1 MKHLLSKNEFL
12 SLPKPEQAHRV
23 MKSGQE
29 LMSRIFAYY
38 NIKLFKYADFFVEI
52 WYQQV
57 SNTIDKVVVVDD
69 DDVLHLYD
77 KKIDILDLFR

>member
-1 MKHLLSKNEFL
+1 MSKNEFL
-12 SLPKPEQAHRV
+12 AQPKPEQVHRV
-23 MKSGQE
+23 MKDGEE

-52 WYQQV
+52 CYQQV

-77 KKIDILDLFR
+77 KKIDISDLFR

>member
-1 MKHLLSKNEFL
+1 M
-12 SLPKPEQAHRV
+12 

-77 KKIDILDLFR
+77 KKIDISDLFR

>member
-1 MKHLLSKNEFL
+1 MKHLMSKNEFL
-12 SLPKPEQAHRV
+12 SQPKPEQVHRV
-23 MKSGQE
+23 IKDGEE

-77 KKIDILDLFR
+77 KKIDISDLFR